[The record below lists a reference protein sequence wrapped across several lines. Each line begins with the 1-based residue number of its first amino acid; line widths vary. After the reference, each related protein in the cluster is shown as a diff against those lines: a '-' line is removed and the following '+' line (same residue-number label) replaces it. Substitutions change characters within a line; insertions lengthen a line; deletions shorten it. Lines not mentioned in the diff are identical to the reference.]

1 MFLKGKNISLR
12 ALEPSDAELLYQWE
26 NNYNLWEVSNTQTP
40 FSKAV
45 LDEFVNTAYQD
56 IYTNKQLRLM
66 VCKTDNEE
74 TIGIIDLFE
83 FDPQHARC
91 GIGIY
96 INENYRG
103 SGFAAECIDLIKFY
117 AFSTLHLKQIYVHV
131 NQSNAASLALFEKAG
146 FEKSGLKKSWHK
158 NGLNSFEDVWFLQ
171 LINSG
176 A

>member
-1 MFLKGKNISLR
+1 MFLKGENISLR

-26 NNYNLWEVSNTQTP
+26 NNHNLWEVSNTQTP

-66 VCKTDNEE
+66 VCKSDTKE
-74 TIGIIDLFE
+74 TVGIIDLFE
-83 FDPQHARC
+83 FDPQHART
-91 GIGIY
+91 GVGIY
-96 INENYRG
+96 INEQYRG
-103 SGFAAECIDLIKFY
+103 NGFAAECIELIKFY
-117 AFSTLHLKQIYVHV
+117 AFNTLHLKQIYVHV
-131 NQSNAASLALFEKAG
+131 NQSNSSSLALFEKSG

-171 LINSG
+171 LINTG

>member
-1 MFLKGKNISLR
+1 MFLKGENISIR
-12 ALEPSDAELLYQWE
+12 ALEPKDAELLYKWE
-26 NNYNLWEVSNTQTP
+26 NNHALWEVSCTQTP

-45 LDEFVNTAYQD
+45 LEDFVNTAHQD

-66 VCKTDNEE
+66 VCKTDTNE
-74 TIGIIDLFE
+74 TIGIVDLFE

-91 GIGIY
+91 GLGIY

-103 SGFAAECIDLIKFY
+103 KGFAAECIKLISFY
-117 AFSTLHLKQIYVHV
+117 AFSTLHLKQLFVHV
-131 NQSNAASLALFEKAG
+131 NQSNAASLALFEKSG

-158 NGLNSFEDVWFLQ
+158 NGINSFEDVWFLQ
-171 LINSG
+171 LINKG